1 MNKLN
6 YEQLS
11 ADIAEAIRRQL
22 NECCEDVKSVKLL
35 SEESKEI
42 SISLVRLALFYE
54 DHHLDVSF
62 IVYSTG
68 EWFSPVDWQS
78 WQPETLNE
86 IGEIEWRLGVTN
98 HRAIIIDGQPR
109 LIF

>member
-22 NECCEDVKSVKLL
+22 NESGEDVKSVKLL

-42 SISLVRLALFYE
+42 SVSLVRLALFYE

-78 WQPETLNE
+78 WQPESLDDITK
-86 IGEIEWRLGVTN
+86 IKWRIGVTN
-98 HRAIIIDGQPR
+98 HRAVLMNNLPR
-109 LIF
+109 LF